1 MATGI
6 HQESG
11 KLSSFIALPDGVVAN
26 NDLYITTP
34 VLNAYWIPNGKDAY
48 IRFTKNVRNA
58 TIAFTDSW
66 TAINEVIA
74 GTHVFPRWYFD
85 ITE

>member
-6 HQESG
+6 AQESG
-11 KLSSFIALPDGVVAN
+11 TTSRFIALPEGVVPN

-48 IRFTKNVRNA
+48 IRFTKDTRNA
-58 TIAFTDSW
+58 TINFTDSW
-66 TAINEVIA
+66 TAISEVIA